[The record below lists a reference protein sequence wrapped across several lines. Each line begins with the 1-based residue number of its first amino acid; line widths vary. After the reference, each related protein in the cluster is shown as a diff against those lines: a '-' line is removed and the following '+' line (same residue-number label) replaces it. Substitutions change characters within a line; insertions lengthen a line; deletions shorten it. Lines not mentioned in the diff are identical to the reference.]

1 MDYTKGIFQSI
12 GFKEFSPYFLLP
24 EEERRQTDKCEI
36 VLEQCVEMLKLVT
49 RRYARKQ
56 TKWTV
61 NRFLARKDRQ
71 VGVFFQPSPA
81 LIPITLQVP
90 PIYGL
95 DTTDVSEWND
105 KVSSPAYRIVE
116 SFINKTKC
124 PIEPL
129 PKQDKESIPN
139 VMEET
144 FKCETC
150 DKILV
155 GTRQWQIHMNSNK
168 HKKVVQSKKRSMEK
182 EKKARVQID

>member
-24 EEERRQTDKCEI
+24 EEERNSDKGKK
-36 VLEQCVEMLKLVT
+36 VLDQCVEMLKLVT

-71 VGVFFQPSPA
+71 VGIFPPNLS
-81 LIPITLQVP
+81 LSSTNTTLQVP

-95 DTTDVSEWND
+95 DTTEVSKWND
-105 KVSSPAYRIVE
+105 KVSSPACRIVE

-139 VMEET
+139 TMEET

-168 HKKVVQSKKRSMEK
+168 HKRVLQSKKRSIE
-182 EKKARVQID
+182 KARAQVVD